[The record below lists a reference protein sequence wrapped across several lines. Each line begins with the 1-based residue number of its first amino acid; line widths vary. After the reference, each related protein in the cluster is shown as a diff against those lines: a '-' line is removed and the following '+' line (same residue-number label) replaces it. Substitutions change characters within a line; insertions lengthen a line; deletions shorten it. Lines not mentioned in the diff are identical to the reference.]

1 MQHMLRLMYPAWQ
14 LIHGLAPNRS
24 GKAPQTD
31 VCLLGG
37 MIVTACVRFAL
48 QDPALWRRLAA
59 MSQEQGFFRQ
69 AIYCLNRV
77 LFTNRSDLSAQWDRI
92 VLFATIGEHRKV
104 SVRHASGPFTKP
116 RTLLRD
122 AHVRSVPRCIA

>member
-1 MQHMLRLMYPAWQ
+1 LHRA
-14 LIHGLAPNRS
+14 
-24 GKAPQTD
+24 
-31 VCLLGG
+31 V
-37 MIVTACVRFAL
+37 

-77 LFTNRSDLSAQWDRI
+77 LFTNRNDLGAQWDRI

-104 SVRHASGPFTKP
+104 PIVALP
-116 RTLLRD
+116 
-122 AHVRSVPRCIA
+122 